1 MKDIE
6 ALTRAIKNL
15 SETVKFLTEVLL
27 EILDKL

>member
-1 MKDIE
+1 MRDIE

-15 SETVKFLTEVLL
+15 SEICKILTEVLL